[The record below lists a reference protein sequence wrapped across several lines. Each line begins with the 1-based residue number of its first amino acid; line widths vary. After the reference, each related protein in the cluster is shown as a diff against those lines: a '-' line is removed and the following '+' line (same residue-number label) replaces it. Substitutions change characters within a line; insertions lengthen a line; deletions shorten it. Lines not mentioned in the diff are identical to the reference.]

1 MPNLL
6 YGNDCWTIL
15 SQIKKK
21 RLDSDVIL
29 ITNVQ
34 IPWTNYV
41 RNEEFLRM
49 EITKAFLLTVRYCV

>member
-1 MPNLL
+1 MPNFL

-15 SQIKKK
+15 SQI
-21 RLDSDVIL
+21 RLDRDVIL

-34 IPWTNYV
+34 ISWTNYV
-41 RNEEFLRM
+41 RNEKFLRM